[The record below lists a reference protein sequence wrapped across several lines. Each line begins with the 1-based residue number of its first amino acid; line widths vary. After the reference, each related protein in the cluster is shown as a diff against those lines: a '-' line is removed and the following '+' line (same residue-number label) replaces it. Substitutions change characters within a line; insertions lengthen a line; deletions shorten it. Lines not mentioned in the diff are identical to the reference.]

1 MMKKIAL
8 ACLILLAAGCS
19 SDPVSD
25 SMLPENKIENKPPVQ
40 EAGKSEQPS
49 ATAAQS
55 ENAANNILDKL
66 NSTLNA
72 AIGSGDSERIRQASL
87 EILSRDPKNIK
98 ALNAL
103 AVSYYKN
110 QKPAAA
116 ILLLNKVLSQNP
128 NSAEAYNNLG
138 LVYLQK
144 NEKRDAVESFR
155 KALKL
160 DPNNLPAAEN
170 LSAIYARAHDYD
182 KVIYVLEGPV
192 KNSTASVEAMNNYAI
207 ALSATGK
214 TEEAAGV
221 YAKVLER
228 QADQQQAMLNYSI
241 LMIEQQQKYKEGL
254 DLLGRLKFVGTDVES
269 RQIIKDLESK
279 AKAGLK

>member
-1 MMKKIAL
+1 MMKKIIFL
-8 ACLILLAAGCS
+8 FLVLLIAGCS

-25 SMLPENKIENKPPVQ
+25 SMLPENKIENKAPVQ
-40 EAGKSEQPS
+40 DEAKGDEAPTDAVAQAS
-49 ATAAQS
+49 ASLNTAIA
-55 ENAANNILDKL
+55 
-66 NSTLNA
+66 
-72 AIGSGDSERIRQASL
+72 SGDSERIRQSSL
-87 EILSRDPKNIK
+87 EVLSRDPKDTK

-103 AVSYYKN
+103 AVSYYKS

-144 NEKRDAVESFR
+144 KEKRDAVESFR

-160 DPNNLPAAEN
+160 DSGNLAAAEN
-170 LSAIYARAHDYD
+170 LSAIYAEAHDYD
-182 KVIYVLEGPV
+182 KVIYVLENLV

-207 ALSATGK
+207 ALAATGK
-214 TEEAAGV
+214 TDEAAAS
-221 YAKVLER
+221 YAKILER
-228 QADQQQAMLNYSI
+228 QADQQQVMLNYSI
-241 LMIEQQQKYKEGL
+241 LLIDKQQKYKEGL
-254 DLLGRLKFVGTDVES
+254 DLLNRLKFVGTDVES
-269 RQIIKDLESK
+269 RQIINDLESK